1 MKRDKDHHPNNFF
14 NNWDNLKTFPF
25 RDALI
30 TNLKNY
36 DQDRNVKAII
46 YERMQLP
53 KDVEKEFRFDEST
66 KYWTGINTAL
76 EDPDFL
82 GKVTVFEAFK
92 FFLKV
97 AKENVKYFKKY
108 DLKNFKI
115 NQTNKNEMFSLYQ
128 MTLLHLV
135 GELHLNKEF
144 RENAKIKDSEIAK
157 KVNPLKY
164 INLKYRLSKR
174 FGAFK
179 RFSDQGFSPDEA
191 RIKVDKLY
199 PSINDDYLCERDLI
213 TLDKSW
219 LGLLVLIFV
228 VWYFNNN

>member
-1 MKRDKDHHPNNFF
+1 MNRDKNHHPNNFF
-14 NNWDNLKTFPF
+14 NNWDNLKTIPF
-25 RDALI
+25 KDALI
-30 TNLKNY
+30 VHLKKY
-36 DQDRNVKAII
+36 DQDRNFKAILF
-46 YERMQLP
+46 ERMQFP
-53 KDVEKEFRFDEST
+53 KNIEKEFRFDHPN
-66 KYWTGINTAL
+66 KYWSDIDKAL

-82 GKVTVFEAFK
+82 GRVTVYEAFK
-92 FFLKV
+92 FFLEV
-97 AKENVKYFKKY
+97 AKNRVKYFKKY
-108 DLKNFKI
+108 DIKDFKI

-157 KVNPLKY
+157 KVNPFKY
-164 INLKYRLSKR
+164 MNLKYRLSKR

-219 LGLLVLIFV
+219 LGLIILIFV
-228 VWYFNNN
+228 AWYFNNN

>member
-1 MKRDKDHHPNNFF
+1 MKKDKNHHPNSFF
-14 NNWDNLKTFPF
+14 DNWDNLKKFLF

-30 TNLKNY
+30 VHLKKY

-46 YERMQLP
+46 YERMQFP
-53 KDVEKEFRFDEST
+53 KNVEKEFRFDQPN
-66 KYWTGINTAL
+66 KYWSGINTAL
-76 EDPDFL
+76 ESPDFL
-82 GKVTVFEAFK
+82 GRVTVFEAFK
-92 FFLKV
+92 FFLKI
-97 AKENVKYFKKY
+97 AKDKVKYFKKY
-108 DLKNFKI
+108 DMKSFKI

-157 KVNPLKY
+157 KVNPFKY

-174 FGAFK
+174 FGDFK

-191 RIKVDKLY
+191 RIEVDKLY

-219 LGLLVLIFV
+219 LGLIVLIFIA
-228 VWYFNNN
+228 WYLNNY

>member
-1 MKRDKDHHPNNFF
+1 MNRDKNYHPNNFF
-14 NNWDNLKTFPF
+14 NNWDNIKTLRF

-30 TNLKNY
+30 VHLKKY
-36 DQDRNVKAII
+36 DQDRIVKSII
-46 YERMQLP
+46 YERMQFP
-53 KDVEKEFRFDEST
+53 KNVEKEFRFDKPN
-66 KYWTGINTAL
+66 KYWKGINTSL

-82 GKVTVFEAFK
+82 CRITVLDAYK

-97 AKENVKYFKKY
+97 AKDNIKYFKKY
-108 DLKNFKI
+108 NKKDFEL
-115 NQTNKNEMFSLYQ
+115 NQKNKNELFSLYQ
-128 MTLLHLV
+128 MTLLHLA

-157 KVNPLKY
+157 KVNPFKY
-164 INLKYRLSKR
+164 INLKYRLSQR
-174 FGAFK
+174 LGAFK
-179 RFSDQGFSPDEA
+179 RFSDQGFSPDKA

-219 LGLLVLIFV
+219 VFLIILIAV
-228 VWYFNNN
+228 AYYLNNY

>member
-1 MKRDKDHHPNNFF
+1 MGNLRKHSDNFF
-14 NNWDNLKTFPF
+14 NNWDNLKTIPF

-30 TNLKNY
+30 THLKKY
-36 DQDRNVKAII
+36 DQDRNFKAILF
-46 YERMQLP
+46 ERMQFP
-53 KDVEKEFRFDEST
+53 KNIEKEFRFDHPN
-66 KYWTGINTAL
+66 KYWSDIDKAL

-82 GKVTVFEAFK
+82 GRVTVYEAFK
-92 FFLKV
+92 FILEV
-97 AKENVKYFKKY
+97 AKDRVKYFKKY
-108 DLKNFKI
+108 DIKNFKV

-128 MTLLHLV
+128 MTLIYLV

-157 KVNPLKY
+157 KVNPFKY

-199 PSINDDYLCERDLI
+199 PLINDDYLCERDLI

-228 VWYFNNN
+228 AWYFNNN